1 MCSTNDK
8 DTKKPVLRN
17 YEDLYNHV
25 DIRFDLYLEVDYY
38 DDVKDNISE
47 FEKRFKLTST
57 WRTSNMV
64 AFTSDYKINKYDCVG
79 DMMEEFYGE
88 RLKKYEER
96 RTKEID
102 SLKHDAQ
109 EADAKARFLRGVL
122 NDTIDLRR
130 KSDDEIVNA
139 MKAHDLPALN
149 DMKQP
154 NNVDS
159 YEYLLKLRIDRVKAS
174 AIEEAENA
182 VMRANERVKE
192 LENTTASQIWLRE
205 LDEFMSCWT
214 SMKEERMRLL
224 SGDGVK
230 PKGKKVVKK

>member
-1 MCSTNDK
+1 MN
-8 DTKKPVLRN
+8 RQN
-17 YEDLYNHV
+17 
-25 DIRFDLYLEVDYY
+25 
-38 DDVKDNISE
+38 
-47 FEKRFKLTST
+47 
-57 WRTSNMV
+57 
-64 AFTSDYKINKYDCVG
+64 
-79 DMMEEFYGE
+79 
-88 RLKKYEER
+88 
-96 RTKEID
+96 
-102 SLKHDAQ
+102 AQ

-130 KSDDEIVNA
+130 KSDNEIVNA

-149 DMKQP
+149 DIKHP
-154 NNVDS
+154 DSVDS

-192 LENTTASQIWLRE
+192 LESTTASQIWLRE